1 LIQRELIAGFTTFE
15 PVCKSPRV
23 LDVDD
28 AIFLRRHGRA
38 ARRLASLVETVIC
51 GNAFL
56 AEWFSRW
63 HKRVAVIPTAVD
75 TRRFRPAPDARE
87 AGLIGWSGTSSN
99 FPYLLGIEAAIARVL
114 QARSH
119 SHLCVVADRP
129 PPFRQL
135 DPARVSFIRWR
146 EASEVKAIQRLA
158 VGLMPLDNSDWCRGK
173 CSLKALTYLACGVPV
188 VVSPVGMNVEIL
200 ACGRVGLPAGNEDE
214 WVESIVSLLDAESEA
229 RRMGELGRAVV
240 EAYYSSAVVAAEL
253 ARVLNR
259 TLGVWPQPLGTTAAR
274 ETNP

>member
-1 LIQRELIAGFTTFE
+1 
-15 PVCKSPRV
+15 
-23 LDVDD
+23 
-28 AIFLRRHGRA
+28 
-38 ARRLASLVETVIC
+38 
-51 GNAFL
+51 
-56 AEWFSRW
+56 
-63 HKRVAVIPTAVD
+63 
-75 TRRFRPAPDARE
+75 
-87 AGLIGWSGTSSN
+87 
-99 FPYLLGIEAAIARVL
+99 
-114 QARSH
+114 
-119 SHLCVVADRP
+119 
-129 PPFRQL
+129 
-135 DPARVSFIRWR
+135 VSFIRWR